1 MLKELQEDV
10 EKVKKIMC
18 ERNGNMNKETGNLKG
33 NSGAEK
39 YNNWSENFTRG
50 LQRQTLAGRK
60 KKQWTWNR
68 TMKII
73 KSEEQKEKTEEK
85 WTV

>member
-1 MLKELQEDV
+1 MAHSKGKKPHQQKLSLKKTKQQTHYTKTIVLKMLKELQEDV

-39 YNNWSENFTRG
+39 YNN
-50 LQRQTLAGRK
+50 
-60 KKQWTWNR
+60 
-68 TMKII
+68 
-73 KSEEQKEKTEEK
+73 
-85 WTV
+85 